1 MEILY
6 KNNIR
11 ICFCPKF
18 SSVESIISHSH
29 DKISM
34 TIITCELFIIPK
46 LARHERLHKIRLME
60 SLLFQLYCG
69 SFFSCKNRAWLN
81 FMFTLPHIKI
91 ELWSKV

>member
-11 ICFCPKF
+11 ICFCSKF
-18 SSVESIISHSH
+18 SSMESIISHNH
-29 DKISM
+29 V
-34 TIITCELFIIPK
+34 PK

-60 SLLFQLYCG
+60 SQLFQLYCG
-69 SFFSCKNRAWLN
+69 SFFSCKNRAWLD